1 MKRLVANVQDDRR
14 RAIAK
19 LGVASTA
26 GRTRQETIATF
37 VLPGSTVI
45 HRLVADVSPALVPQ
59 WTAISPNPAAS
70 CSRRRRRR
78 RQFISNGRVRVLW
91 VTAVNDVNGAITDST
106 VNRQRASPVSRV
118 IATSSE
124 VSAAMNVTN

>member
-70 CSRRRRRR
+70 CSRRH
-78 RQFISNGRVRVLW
+78 QFISNGRVLVLW